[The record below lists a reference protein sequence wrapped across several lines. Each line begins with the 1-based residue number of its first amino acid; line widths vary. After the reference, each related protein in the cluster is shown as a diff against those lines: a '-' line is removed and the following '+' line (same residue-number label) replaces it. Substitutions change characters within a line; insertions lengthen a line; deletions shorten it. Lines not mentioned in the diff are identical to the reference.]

1 MSARARSVA
10 PMVRLAESETTFM
23 AATPAGQ
30 GANARRYQSL
40 DNRENDIGSGLN
52 RQSLRRLFGY
62 LRPYRWQALLSLI
75 AITFQTLGELALPRL
90 LGLIIDGATTAAGQ
104 SGDGRQAA
112 IRTLITTV
120 GLFLACVI
128 GVFFARWTQGAT
140 TTRIGYRV
148 IFDLRFALFQHMQ
161 RIGLRTFDRL
171 GVGRLISRI
180 QSDVSVLQDLLTD
193 GIIGL
198 FADMMVLV
206 GIIVAM
212 FLLDRELALLTFAI
226 LPVMIGIVLVWRR
239 YAIPVYRTLR
249 VATSRLTGYSAE
261 SISGM
266 RVIQS
271 FRRELEN
278 FERFERLNRDVY
290 STNTLAIR
298 LNSVLAPAVELLSG
312 TATVII
318 LVVGGQRVIAGG
330 LTIGALTAFIGY
342 INRFFSPVRTLSER
356 YNSLQAA
363 TVAAERIFEV
373 LDEDLEITDKPGAY
387 PLPQIAGEVA
397 FDGVKFGYTDRLI
410 INDLNLTIKPG
421 MTVAFVGPTGA
432 GKSSIINLVPRF
444 YDVWEGRVAIDGHD
458 VRDVTLA
465 SLRRQFGIV
474 LQDTFLFSM
483 TIGENIRY
491 GRLEATEE
499 EVEAAARAVG
509 IHDFIASLP
518 AGYATKVGERGS
530 GLSVGQR
537 QLIAFARVMLA
548 NPRIVVLDEATSSV
562 DTRTEQIVQEAL
574 RRTLAGRTALVIAH
588 RLSTIIEADLIAVI
602 DAGRIVEQGR
612 HAELLA
618 RRGAYYRL
626 YTAAQLRDVATL
638 PDEIPTRERD

>member
-1 MSARARSVA
+1 MQNQPVTQPAGG
-10 PMVRLAESETTFM
+10 
-23 AATPAGQ
+23 AATA
-30 GANARRYQSL
+30 AAARRFQSL
-40 DNRENDIGSGLN
+40 DDRENDLGRGLN
-52 RQSLRRLFGY
+52 RQSMRRLLGY
-62 LRPYRWQALLSLI
+62 LRPYRWQAAIALV
-75 AITFQTLGELALPRL
+75 AITIQTLGELALPRL
-90 LGLIIDGATTAAGQ
+90 LGLVIDRAVAAAQRAAPGQ
-104 SGDGRQAA
+104 RGDAGPMF
-112 IRTLITTV
+112 V
-120 GLFLACVI
+120 GVGFFLVCVI
-128 GVFFARWTQGAT
+128 AVFFARWTQGTT

-148 IFDLRFALFQHMQ
+148 IYDLRAALFQHMQ
-161 RIGLRTFDRL
+161 VIGLKTFDRL

-198 FADMMVLV
+198 FADMLVLI
-206 GIIVAM
+206 GIIIAM
-212 FLLDRELALLTFAI
+212 FLVDPTLALLTYAV
-226 LPVMIGIVLVWRR
+226 LPVMIVIVLVWRR
-239 YAIPVYRTLR
+239 YAIPVYRRLR

-271 FRRELEN
+271 FRREDEN
-278 FERFERLNRDVY
+278 FKRFDGLNAEVY
-290 STNTLAIR
+290 NTNTLAIR
-298 LNSVLAPAVELLSG
+298 LNSALAPAVEMLSG
-312 TATVII
+312 VATVII
-318 LVVGGQRVIAGG
+318 LVVGGQRAIGDA
-330 LTIGALTAFIGY
+330 LTIGTLTTFVGY
-342 INRFFSPVRTLSER
+342 ISRFFSPVRTLSER
-356 YNSLQAA
+356 YNSLQSA

-373 LDEDLEITDKPGAY
+373 LDEQLEITDAPGSY
-387 PLPQIAGEVA
+387 ELPQIKGEVA
-397 FDGVKFGYTDRLI
+397 FENVTFGYTNVPVIRE
-410 INDLNLTIKPG
+410 LNLTIPPG
-421 MTVAFVGPTGA
+421 ATVAFVGPTGA

-458 VRDVTLA
+458 VRDVTQA

-491 GRLEATEE
+491 GRLDATDA

-509 IHDFIASLP
+509 VHDFIDSLP
-518 AGYATKVGERGS
+518 AKYATKVGERGS

-562 DTRTEQIVQEAL
+562 DTRTEQVIQEAL
-574 RRTLAGRTALVIAH
+574 RRTLQGRTALVIAH

-602 DAGRIVEQGR
+602 DQGRIVEQGR

-626 YTAAQLRDVATL
+626 YTAAQLREKTTL
-638 PDEIPTRERD
+638 AE

>member
-1 MSARARSVA
+1 M
-10 PMVRLAESETTFM
+10 TTSP
-23 AATPAGQ
+23 TPAQ
-30 GANARRYQSL
+30 QVPTAQRYQSI
-40 DNRENDIGSGLN
+40 DNRENDLGSGLN

-62 LRPYRWQALLSLI
+62 LRPYKVQSLI
-75 AITFQTLGELALPRL
+75 ALVAITLQTLGELALPFL
-90 LGLIIDGATTAAGQ
+90 LGLIIDGATTAAQ
-104 SGDGRQAA
+104 RSGADRQAD
-112 IRTLITTV
+112 IRALFTSI
-120 GLFLACVI
+120 GIFLACVV

-140 TTRIGYRV
+140 TNRIGYRV

-161 RIGLRTFDRL
+161 LIGLRTFDRL

-198 FADMMVLV
+198 FADMMVLI
-206 GIIVAM
+206 GIIIAM
-212 FLLDRELALLTFAI
+212 VLLDRELALLTFAI
-226 LPVMIGIVLVWRR
+226 MPVMIGIVLVWRR

-249 VATSRLTGYSAE
+249 VATSLLTGYSAE

-278 FERFERLNRDVY
+278 FERFERLNSNVY
-290 STNTLAIR
+290 GTNTLAIR
-298 LNSVLAPAVELLSG
+298 LNSALAPAVELLSG

-318 LVVGGQRVIAGG
+318 LVVGGQRAIEGG

-356 YNSLQAA
+356 YNSLQSA

-373 LDEDLEITDKPGAY
+373 LDEDVEIVDKPGVRD
-387 PLPQIAGEVA
+387 LPQINGEVA
-397 FDGVKFGYTDRLI
+397 FEGVTFGYTDRPV

-491 GRLEATEE
+491 GRLEATDA
-499 EVEAAARAVG
+499 EVEEAARAVG
-509 IHDFIASLP
+509 IHDFIAALP

-537 QLIAFARVMLA
+537 QLIAFARVMVA

-562 DTRTEQIVQEAL
+562 DTRTEQIVQAAL
-574 RRTLAGRTALVIAH
+574 RRTLQGRTALVIAH

-626 YTAAQLRDVATL
+626 YTAAQLREKTTL
-638 PDEIPTRERD
+638 AE

>member
-1 MSARARSVA
+1 MTMSPVQQA
-10 PMVRLAESETTFM
+10 P
-23 AATPAGQ
+23 AAK
-30 GANARRYQSL
+30 RYQSL
-40 DNRENDIGSGLN
+40 DNRENDLGSGLN
-52 RQSLRRLFGY
+52 RRSLRRLFGY
-62 LRPYRWQALLSLI
+62 LLPYRVQGLVALVAI
-75 AITFQTLGELALPRL
+75 ALQTLGELALPRL
-90 LGLIIDGATTAAGQ
+90 LGLIIDGATVAASR
-104 SGDGRQAA
+104 SGNARQDG
-112 IRTLITTV
+112 IRSLFTTV
-120 GLFLACVI
+120 GLFLACVV
-128 GVFFARWTQGAT
+128 GVFFARWVQGAT
-140 TTRIGYRV
+140 TTRLGYRV

-161 RIGLRTFDRL
+161 LIGLRTFDRL

-198 FADMMVLV
+198 FADMMVLI
-206 GIIVAM
+206 GIIIAM
-212 FLLDRELALLTFAI
+212 LLLDRELALLTFAI
-226 LPVMIGIVLVWRR
+226 LPIMIGIVLVWRR

-271 FRRELEN
+271 FRREVEN
-278 FERFERLNRDVY
+278 FERFERLNREVY
-290 STNTLAIR
+290 GTNTLAIR

-318 LVVGGQRVIAGG
+318 LVVGGQRAIAGG

-356 YNSLQAA
+356 YNSLQSA

-373 LDEDLEITDKPGAY
+373 LDEDLEITDKPGVY
-387 PLPQIAGEVA
+387 PLPQINGEVA
-397 FDGVKFGYTDRLI
+397 FEGVTFGYTDRPI

-491 GRLEATEE
+491 GRLEATDA
-499 EVEAAARAVG
+499 EVEDAARAVG
-509 IHDFIASLP
+509 IHDFIAALP

-562 DTRTEQIVQEAL
+562 DTRTEQIVQAAL
-574 RRTLAGRTALVIAH
+574 RRTLQGRTALVIAH
-588 RLSTIIEADLIAVI
+588 RLSTIIEADLIVVI

-612 HAELLA
+612 HAELIA
-618 RRGAYYRL
+618 QRGAYYRL
-626 YTAAQLRDVATL
+626 YTAAQLREKTI
-638 PDEIPTRERD
+638 IPEGDPVREG

>member
-1 MSARARSVA
+1 MTASPA
-10 PMVRLAESETTFM
+10 PAQQL
-23 AATPAGQ
+23 P
-30 GANARRYQSL
+30 NAPRYQSI
-40 DNRENDIGSGLN
+40 DNRENDLGSGLN

-62 LRPYRWQALLSLI
+62 LRPYKVQSLI
-75 AITFQTLGELALPRL
+75 ALVAITLQTLGELALPRL
-90 LGLIIDGATTAAGQ
+90 LGLIIDGATTAAQ
-104 SGDGRQAA
+104 RSGADRQAD
-112 IRTLITTV
+112 IRSLLTSV
-120 GLFLACVI
+120 GIFLACVV
-128 GVFFARWTQGAT
+128 GVFFARWTQGT
-140 TTRIGYRV
+140 TTNRIGYRV
-148 IFDLRFALFQHMQ
+148 IFDLRFSLFQHMQ
-161 RIGLRTFDRL
+161 LIGLRTFDRL

-206 GIIVAM
+206 GIIIAM

-226 LPVMIGIVLVWRR
+226 MPIMIGIVLVWRR

-249 VATSRLTGYSAE
+249 VATSLLTGYSAE

-278 FERFERLNRDVY
+278 FERFERLNRNVY
-290 STNTLAIR
+290 GTNTLAIR
-298 LNSVLAPAVELLSG
+298 LNSALAPAVELLSG

-318 LVVGGQRVIAGG
+318 LVVGGQRAINGG
-330 LTIGALTAFIGY
+330 LTIGALIAFIGY

-356 YNSLQAA
+356 YNSLQSA

-373 LDEDLEITDKPGAY
+373 LDEDLEIVDKPGVYA
-387 PLPQIAGEVA
+387 LPQINGEVA
-397 FDGVKFGYTDRLI
+397 FEGVTFGYTDRPV

-491 GRLEATEE
+491 GRLEATDA
-499 EVEAAARAVG
+499 EVEDAARAVG

-537 QLIAFARVMLA
+537 QLIAFARVMVA

-562 DTRTEQIVQEAL
+562 DTRTEQIVQAAL
-574 RRTLAGRTALVIAH
+574 RRTLQGRTALVIAH

-612 HAELLA
+612 HAELLT

-626 YTAAQLRDVATL
+626 YTAAQLREKTTL
-638 PDEIPTRERD
+638 AE

>member
-1 MSARARSVA
+1 
-10 PMVRLAESETTFM
+10 M

-30 GANARRYQSL
+30 GANAQRYQSL

-62 LRPYRWQALLSLI
+62 LRPYRWQALLALV
-75 AITFQTLGELALPRL
+75 AITAQTLGELALPRL
-90 LGLIIDGATTAAGQ
+90 LGLIIDNATVAAGQ
-104 SGDGRQAA
+104 SGGERQAA
-112 IRTLITTV
+112 TRALFTSV
-120 GLFLACVI
+120 GIFLACVI
-128 GVFFARWTQGAT
+128 GVFFARWLQGAT

-198 FADMMVLV
+198 FADMMVLF
-206 GIIVAM
+206 GIIIAM

-226 LPVMIGIVLVWRR
+226 LPVMIGIVLIWRR

-290 STNTLAIR
+290 NTNTLAIR

-318 LVVGGQRVIAGG
+318 LVVGGQRAIEGG

-373 LDEDLEITDKPGAY
+373 LDEDLEIADKPGAY
-387 PLPQIAGEVA
+387 VLPQINGRVA
-397 FDGVKFGYTDRLI
+397 FEGVKFGYTDRMI
-410 INDLNLTIKPG
+410 INDLNLTIEPG

-491 GRLEATEE
+491 GRLEATAE

-574 RRTLAGRTALVIAH
+574 RRTLEGRTALVIAH

-602 DAGRIVEQGR
+602 DAGKIVEQGR
-612 HAELLA
+612 HAQLLA

-626 YTAAQLRDVATL
+626 YTAAQLRDDATL
-638 PDEIPTRERD
+638 PEEMPARERD

>member
-1 MSARARSVA
+1 M
-10 PMVRLAESETTFM
+10 TTSP
-23 AATPAGQ
+23 TPAQ
-30 GANARRYQSL
+30 QAPTARRYQSL
-40 DNRENDIGSGLN
+40 DNRENDLGSGLN

-62 LRPYRWQALLSLI
+62 LRPYKAQSLI
-75 AITFQTLGELALPRL
+75 ALVAITLQTLGELALPRL
-90 LGLIIDGATTAAGQ
+90 LGLIIDGATTAAQ
-104 SGDGRQAA
+104 RSGTDRQAD
-112 IRTLITTV
+112 IRALLTSV
-120 GLFLACVI
+120 GIFLACVI

-140 TTRIGYRV
+140 TNRIGYRV
-148 IFDLRFALFQHMQ
+148 IFDLRFDLFQHMQ
-161 RIGLRTFDRL
+161 LIGLRTFDRL

-206 GIIVAM
+206 GIIIAM

-226 LPVMIGIVLVWRR
+226 MPIMIGIVLVWRR

-249 VATSRLTGYSAE
+249 VATSLLTGYSAE
-261 SISGM
+261 NISGM

-278 FERFERLNRDVY
+278 FERFERLNSNVY
-290 STNTLAIR
+290 GTNTLAIR
-298 LNSVLAPAVELLSG
+298 LNSALAPAVELLSG

-318 LVVGGQRVIAGG
+318 LVVGGQRAINGG
-330 LTIGALTAFIGY
+330 LTIGALIAFIGY

-356 YNSLQAA
+356 YNSLQSA

-373 LDEDLEITDKPGAY
+373 LDEDLEIVDKPGVYA
-387 PLPQIAGEVA
+387 LPQINGEVA
-397 FDGVKFGYTDRLI
+397 FEGVTFGYTDRPV

-491 GRLEATEE
+491 GRLEATDA
-499 EVEAAARAVG
+499 EVEDAARAVG

-537 QLIAFARVMLA
+537 QLIAFARVMVA

-562 DTRTEQIVQEAL
+562 DTRTEQIVQAAL
-574 RRTLAGRTALVIAH
+574 RRTLQGRTALVIAH
-588 RLSTIIEADLIAVI
+588 RLSTIIEADLIVVI

-612 HAELLA
+612 HAELLT

-626 YTAAQLRDVATL
+626 YTAAQLQEKTTL
-638 PDEIPTRERD
+638 AE

>member
-1 MSARARSVA
+1 
-10 PMVRLAESETTFM
+10 M

-30 GANARRYQSL
+30 GSAARRYQSL
-40 DNRENDIGSGLN
+40 DNRENDLGSGLN
-52 RQSLRRLFGY
+52 RRSLRRLFGY
-62 LRPYRWQALLSLI
+62 LRPYRWQATIALV

-90 LGLIIDGATTAAGQ
+90 LGLIIDGAIAATGR
-104 SGDGRQAA
+104 SGDARQAA
-112 IRTLITTV
+112 IRALFTV
-120 GLFLACVI
+120 VALFLASVV
-128 GVFFARWTQGAT
+128 GVFFARWIQGLT

-198 FADMMVLV
+198 FADMMVLI
-206 GIIVAM
+206 GIVVAM
-212 FLLDRELALLTFAI
+212 LLLDRELALLTFAI

-266 RVIQS
+266 RIIQS
-271 FRRELEN
+271 FRRESEN
-278 FERFERLNRDVY
+278 FERFERLNREVY

-312 TATVII
+312 TAMVII
-318 LVVGGQRVIAGG
+318 LVVGGQRAITGG

-356 YNSLQAA
+356 YNSLQSA

-387 PLPQIAGEVA
+387 PLPPITGEVA
-397 FDGVKFGYTDRLI
+397 FEGVTFGYTDRPVI
-410 INDLNLTIKPG
+410 DELNLTIKPG

-491 GRLEATEE
+491 GRLEATAA

-509 IHDFIASLP
+509 IHDFVASLP
-518 AGYATKVGERGS
+518 AGYDTKVGERGS

-602 DAGRIVEQGR
+602 DAGKIIEHGR

-626 YTAAQLRDVATL
+626 YTAAQLRDEATL
-638 PDEIPTRERD
+638 PGEIPASER

>member
-1 MSARARSVA
+1 M
-10 PMVRLAESETTFM
+10 TTSP
-23 AATPAGQ
+23 TPAQ
-30 GANARRYQSL
+30 QAPTARRYQSL
-40 DNRENDIGSGLN
+40 DNRENDLGSGLN

-62 LRPYRWQALLSLI
+62 LRPYKVQSLI
-75 AITFQTLGELALPRL
+75 ALVAITLQTLGELALPRL
-90 LGLIIDGATTAAGQ
+90 LGLIIDGATTAAQ
-104 SGDGRQAA
+104 RSGTDRQAD
-112 IRTLITTV
+112 IRALLTSV
-120 GLFLACVI
+120 GIFLACVI

-140 TTRIGYRV
+140 TNRIGYRV
-148 IFDLRFALFQHMQ
+148 IFDLRFDLFQHMQ
-161 RIGLRTFDRL
+161 LIGLRTFDRL

-206 GIIVAM
+206 GIIIAM

-226 LPVMIGIVLVWRR
+226 MPIMIGIVLVWRR

-249 VATSRLTGYSAE
+249 VATSLLTGYSAE

-278 FERFERLNRDVY
+278 FERFERLNRNVY
-290 STNTLAIR
+290 GTNTLAIR
-298 LNSVLAPAVELLSG
+298 LNSALAPAVELLSG

-318 LVVGGQRVIAGG
+318 LVVGGQRAINGG
-330 LTIGALTAFIGY
+330 LTIGALIAFIGY

-356 YNSLQAA
+356 YNSLQSA

-373 LDEDLEITDKPGAY
+373 LDEDLEIVDKPGVY
-387 PLPQIAGEVA
+387 ELPQINGEVA
-397 FDGVKFGYTDRLI
+397 FEGVTFGYTDRPV

-491 GRLEATEE
+491 GRLEATDA
-499 EVEAAARAVG
+499 EVEDAARAVG

-537 QLIAFARVMLA
+537 QLIAFARVMVA

-562 DTRTEQIVQEAL
+562 DTRTEQIVQAAL
-574 RRTLAGRTALVIAH
+574 RRTLQGRTALVIAH
-588 RLSTIIEADLIAVI
+588 RLSTIIEADLIVVI

-612 HAELLA
+612 HAELLT

-626 YTAAQLRDVATL
+626 YTAAQLQEKTTL
-638 PDEIPTRERD
+638 AE

>member
-1 MSARARSVA
+1 MTASPA
-10 PMVRLAESETTFM
+10 PAQQL
-23 AATPAGQ
+23 P
-30 GANARRYQSL
+30 NAPRYQSI
-40 DNRENDIGSGLN
+40 DNRENDLGSGLN

-62 LRPYRWQALLSLI
+62 LRPYKVQSLI
-75 AITFQTLGELALPRL
+75 ALVAITLQTLGELALPRL
-90 LGLIIDGATTAAGQ
+90 LGLIIDGATTAAQ
-104 SGDGRQAA
+104 RSGADRQAD
-112 IRTLITTV
+112 IRSLLTSV
-120 GLFLACVI
+120 GTFLACVV
-128 GVFFARWTQGAT
+128 GVFFARWTQGT
-140 TTRIGYRV
+140 TTNRIGYRV
-148 IFDLRFALFQHMQ
+148 IFDLRFSLFQHMQ
-161 RIGLRTFDRL
+161 LIGLRTFDRL

-206 GIIVAM
+206 GIIIAM

-226 LPVMIGIVLVWRR
+226 MPIMIGIVLVWRR

-249 VATSRLTGYSAE
+249 VATSLLTGYSAE

-278 FERFERLNRDVY
+278 FGRFERLNRNVY
-290 STNTLAIR
+290 GTNTLAIR
-298 LNSVLAPAVELLSG
+298 LNSALAPAVELLSG

-318 LVVGGQRVIAGG
+318 LVVGGQRAINGG
-330 LTIGALTAFIGY
+330 LTIGALIAFIGY

-356 YNSLQAA
+356 YNSLQSA

-373 LDEDLEITDKPGAY
+373 LDEDLEIVDKPGVYA
-387 PLPQIAGEVA
+387 LPQINGEVA
-397 FDGVKFGYTDRLI
+397 FEGVTFGYTDRPV

-491 GRLEATEE
+491 GRLEATDA
-499 EVEAAARAVG
+499 EVEDAARAVG

-537 QLIAFARVMLA
+537 QLIAFARVMVA

-562 DTRTEQIVQEAL
+562 DTRTEQIVQAAL
-574 RRTLAGRTALVIAH
+574 RRTLQGRTALVIAH

-612 HAELLA
+612 HAELLT

-626 YTAAQLRDVATL
+626 YTAAQLREKTTL
-638 PDEIPTRERD
+638 AE

>member
-1 MSARARSVA
+1 MSYPPSR
-10 PMVRLAESETTFM
+10 T
-23 AATPAGQ
+23 AAT
-30 GANARRYQSL
+30 GAVTGKARRHLSL
-40 DNRENDIGSGLN
+40 DDREHDLGSGLN
-52 RQSLRRLFGY
+52 RQSLRRLFSY
-62 LRPYRWQALLSLI
+62 LLPYRAQAALALL
-75 AITFQTLGELALPRL
+75 AIFVQTLGELALPYL
-90 LGLIIDGATTAAGQ
+90 LGRVIDRATTAVRGLPPGTRA
-104 SGDGRQAA
+104 DARPLFA
-112 IRTLITTV
+112 TV
-120 GLFLACVI
+120 GLFLICVLV
-128 GVFFARWTQGAT
+128 VFFARWFQGLT

-148 IFDLRFALFQHMQ
+148 IFDLRAALFNYMQ
-161 RIGLRTFDRL
+161 MLGLKTFDRL

-198 FADMMVLV
+198 FADMMVLI
-206 GIIVAM
+206 GIVIAM
-212 FLLDRELALLTFAI
+212 LLIDRELALLTYAI
-226 LPVMIGIVLVWRR
+226 LPIMIGVVLVWRR
-239 YAIPVYRTLR
+239 YAIPVYRAMR

-271 FRRELEN
+271 FRREEEN
-278 FERFERLNRDVY
+278 FQRFERANSDVY
-290 STNTLAIR
+290 VQNTRAIR

-312 TATVII
+312 TATMVI
-318 LVVGGQRVIAGG
+318 LVVGGERV
-330 LTIGALTAFIGY
+330 LSGALTLGALTTFVGY
-342 INRFFSPVRTLSER
+342 ITRFFSPVRTLSDR

-373 LDEDLEITDKPGAY
+373 LDEKLEITDAPHARE
-387 PLPQIAGEVA
+387 LPQIRGEVA
-397 FDGVKFGYTDRLI
+397 FKHVTFGYTDRPI
-410 INDLNLTIKPG
+410 IRDLNLTIQPG
-421 MTVAFVGPTGA
+421 QMVAFVGPTGA

-444 YDVWEGRVAIDGHD
+444 YDVWDGQVTIDGYD

-491 GRLEATEE
+491 GRLDATDV
-499 EVEAAARAVG
+499 EVEEAARSVG
-509 IHDFIASLP
+509 IHDFIAALP

-562 DTRTEQIVQEAL
+562 DTRTEQIVQEGL
-574 RRTLAGRTALVIAH
+574 RRTLRGRTALVIAH

-602 DAGRIVEQGR
+602 DGGKIVEQGR
-612 HAELLA
+612 HNELLA

-626 YTAAQLRDVATL
+626 YTAAQLRERNTL
-638 PDEIPTRERD
+638 PDAAFRRES

>member
-1 MSARARSVA
+1 MAMATTKQNPSPQYRSI
-10 PMVRLAESETTFM
+10 
-23 AATPAGQ
+23 
-30 GANARRYQSL
+30 
-40 DNRENDIGSGLN
+40 DNRETDLGSGLN

-62 LRPYRWQALLSLI
+62 LKPYRWQALVALA
-75 AITFQTLGELALPRL
+75 AISVQTLGELALPRL
-90 LGLIIDGATTAAGQ
+90 LGLIIDGATSAAQ
-104 SGDGRQAA
+104 SSGSAREAGTRSLM
-112 IRTLITTV
+112 ITV
-120 GLFLACVI
+120 GIFIACII
-128 GVFFARWTQGAT
+128 GVFFARWLQGAT

-148 IFDLRFALFQHMQ
+148 IFDLRFDLFKHMQ
-161 RIGLRTFDRL
+161 LIGLRSLDRL

-193 GIIGL
+193 GVIGL
-198 FADMMVLV
+198 FADLLVLV

-212 FLLDRELALLTFAI
+212 LLLDVELALLTFAI
-226 LPVMIGIVLVWRR
+226 LPIMIGIVLVWRR
-239 YAIPVYRTLR
+239 YAIPVYRALR

-278 FERFERLNRDVY
+278 FERFERLNREVY
-290 STNTLAIR
+290 TTNTLAIR
-298 LNSVLAPAVELLSG
+298 LNSALAPAVEMLSG

-318 LVVGGQRVIAGG
+318 LVVGGHRAIAGG

-356 YNSLQAA
+356 YNSLQSA

-373 LDEDLEITDKPGAY
+373 LDEELEITDQPGAY
-387 PLPQIAGEVA
+387 DLPAIVGQVA
-397 FDGVKFGYTDRLI
+397 FEHVTFGYTDRPVI
-410 INDLNLTIKPG
+410 TDLNLTIEPG

-444 YDVWEGRVAIDGHD
+444 YDVWSGRVAIDGHD
-458 VRDVTLA
+458 IREVTLA

-474 LQDTFLFSM
+474 LQDTFLFST

-491 GRLEATEE
+491 GRLDATDE
-499 EVEAAARAVG
+499 EVAAAAKAVG
-509 IHDFIASLP
+509 IHDFIESLP
-518 AGYATKVGERGS
+518 TGYKTKVGERGS

-537 QLIAFARVMLA
+537 QLISFARVMLA
-548 NPRIVVLDEATSSV
+548 NPRIVILDEATSSV
-562 DTRTEQIVQEAL
+562 DTQTEQIVQEAL
-574 RRTLAGRTALVIAH
+574 RRTLQGRTALVIAH

-602 DAGRIVEQGR
+602 DQGRIVEQGR
-612 HAELLA
+612 HSELLE

-626 YTAAQLRDVATL
+626 YTAAQLQEKLEAVEQEQ
-638 PDEIPTRERD
+638 PDTIV

>member
-1 MSARARSVA
+1 M
-10 PMVRLAESETTFM
+10 TTSP
-23 AATPAGQ
+23 TPAQ
-30 GANARRYQSL
+30 QAPTARRYQSL
-40 DNRENDIGSGLN
+40 DNRENDLGSGLN

-62 LRPYRWQALLSLI
+62 LRPYKVQSLI
-75 AITFQTLGELALPRL
+75 ALVAITLQTLGELALPRL
-90 LGLIIDGATTAAGQ
+90 LGLIIDGATTAAQ
-104 SGDGRQAA
+104 RSGTDRQAD
-112 IRTLITTV
+112 IRALLTSV
-120 GLFLACVI
+120 GIFLGCVI

-140 TTRIGYRV
+140 TNRIGYRV

-161 RIGLRTFDRL
+161 LIGLRTFDRL

-206 GIIVAM
+206 GIIIAM

-226 LPVMIGIVLVWRR
+226 MPIMIGIVLVWRR

-249 VATSRLTGYSAE
+249 VATSLLTGYSAE

-278 FERFERLNRDVY
+278 FERFERLNSNVY
-290 STNTLAIR
+290 GTNTLAIR
-298 LNSVLAPAVELLSG
+298 LNSALAPAVELLSG

-318 LVVGGQRVIAGG
+318 LVVGGQRAINGG
-330 LTIGALTAFIGY
+330 LTVGALIAFIGY

-356 YNSLQAA
+356 YNSLQSA

-373 LDEDLEITDKPGAY
+373 LDEDLEIVDKPGVY
-387 PLPQIAGEVA
+387 ELPQINGEVA
-397 FDGVKFGYTDRLI
+397 FEGVTFGYTDRPV

-491 GRLEATEE
+491 GRLEATDA
-499 EVEAAARAVG
+499 EVEDAARAVG

-537 QLIAFARVMLA
+537 QLIAFARVMVA

-562 DTRTEQIVQEAL
+562 DTRTEQIVQAAL
-574 RRTLAGRTALVIAH
+574 RRTLQGRTALVIAH
-588 RLSTIIEADLIAVI
+588 RLSTIIEADLIVVI

-612 HAELLA
+612 HAELLT

-626 YTAAQLRDVATL
+626 YTAAQLQEKTTL
-638 PDEIPTRERD
+638 AE